1 MNKLFSPIT
10 IKGIT
15 FKNRIVVSP
24 MCQYSSVDG
33 FATDWH
39 LVHLG
44 SRAVGGAAL
53 VIAEAT
59 GVSPE
64 GRISPHDLGI
74 YKDTHIEKLCQIT
87 AFIKQQGA
95 IAGIQLAHAGRKA
108 STQVP
113 WIGREKVN
121 VEDGGWQT
129 VAPSAIA
136 YSETYPQPVELDKAG
151 IKKIIDDFTIAA
163 ERALKAGFEVLEIH
177 AAHGYL
183 LHQFL
188 SPLTNHRT
196 DEYGGS
202 FENRCRLLA
211 EVTQSI
217 LTILPKDLPLFVRIT
232 GNDWAE
238 GGLKAE
244 DGVKIAQTLKDLGA
258 DVMDVTTGGLVSQ
271 QRIPVGPA
279 YQLPFASKIKRETG
293 SITSTVGMITDAVQ
307 AESILVNGDADL
319 IMMARE
325 FLRDPYFPL
334 RAAHEL
340 KAEVTWPNQYER
352 GKF

>member
-1 MNKLFSPIT
+1 MSKLFSPIT
-10 IKGIT
+10 IKGLT
-15 FKNRIVVSP
+15 LKNRIVVSP
-24 MCQYSSVDG
+24 MCQYSSEDG

-74 YKDTHIEKLCQIT
+74 YKDAHIEKLGQIT

-95 IAGIQLAHAGRKA
+95 VAGIQLAHAGRKA

-129 VAPSAIA
+129 VAPSPIA
-136 YSETYPQPVELDKAG
+136 YSETYPYPVELYKAG
-151 IKKIIDDFTIAA
+151 IKKIIDDFTTAA

-202 FENRCRLLA
+202 FENRCRLLT

-217 LTILPKDLPLFVRIT
+217 LSILPRDLPLFVRIT

-279 YQLPFASKIKRETG
+279 YQLPFASKMD
-293 SITSTVGMITDAVQ
+293 S
-307 AESILVNGDADL
+307 
-319 IMMARE
+319 
-325 FLRDPYFPL
+325 
-334 RAAHEL
+334 EL
-340 KAEVTWPNQYER
+340 AS
-352 GKF
+352 